1 MCDHPVYGEME
12 ITLSDITEFT
22 QNFSRGVRRDIPIT
36 AGHDNGMSGGELPAI
51 GWFPELSDRS
61 ASGLCGAPG
70 VSRGGFYAWRKR
82 PRSRRSRGDE
92 ELGAKIR
99 ASFIGSDRTYG
110 ARRVWRDLLAEGL
123 FCGLHR
129 IKRLM
134 RLQALK
140 ARPRRRRLPLDLGE
154 RQVAAVA
161 ANVLDRPRRVPAFS
175 IVEALNGRTR
185 QLWLPPSFH
194 KFCVR
199 CARSLARRR
208 SSPSLRCP
216 KRCQIGSLS
225 R

>member
-92 ELGAKIR
+92 ELAPRFGR
-99 ASFIGSDRTYG
+99 ASSVAIEPMEPDGCGAICWPKGSSAACIGSSD
-110 ARRVWRDLLAEGL
+110 
-123 FCGLHR
+123 
-129 IKRLM
+129 
-134 RLQALK
+134 
-140 ARPRRRRLPLDLGE
+140 
-154 RQVAAVA
+154 
-161 ANVLDRPRRVPAFS
+161 
-175 IVEALNGRTR
+175 
-185 QLWLPPSFH
+185 
-194 KFCVR
+194 
-199 CARSLARRR
+199 
-208 SSPSLRCP
+208 
-216 KRCQIGSLS
+216 
-225 R
+225 